1 MRRTVVNAALAR
13 STRARRDPEA
23 ALAVWHE
30 RAAAVRATADVGP
43 GAVPSPDDQAFT
55 DDLGFLLQCFARV
68 TDLTPLGWIV
78 QLRSAEQRLENRL
91 RIKWIH
97 AQSPRVAAEPIERP
111 VFIVG
116 LPRTGS
122 TFVHRVL
129 ANAGSHRGPLLWEL
143 QRTGLGQDAA
153 SAARARRAVER
164 DAKALT
170 RLAPDYDAIHPLRAD
185 RPEESIALMWRT
197 YFPLSCAPLPDWRAW
212 LDQVD
217 VTADYEY
224 LKQALQ
230 VLQYGR
236 QRRRWILKFPGHAAH
251 LDVIRQVF
259 PDAQFVWTHRDP
271 VPAVSSFCS
280 LVEALT
286 GVHCKQTDP
295 VAIGRAWLGILADS
309 IARGRKLRRA
319 LPDDTVVDV
328 SSHRLAS
335 DPHRYVPQL
344 FERIG
349 AAWTHR
355 DRDDLNAIAGP
366 PGRTPA
372 RTYTLERYGL
382 SAAAVEEAFGDY
394 RERVAEC

>member
-1 MRRTVVNAALAR
+1 MRRTVLNAALAR
-13 STRARRDPEA
+13 ATRARRDPEA

-30 RAAAVRATADVGP
+30 RAAAVRAAADIGD
-43 GAVPSPDDQAFT
+43 ALAPDDQAFT

-68 TDLTPLGWIV
+68 PDLTPLGWTV
-78 QLRSAEQRLENRL
+78 QLRSAEQRLANRL

-97 AQSPRVAAEPIERP
+97 TQNPRVGAEPIERP

-116 LPRTGS
+116 LPRTG
-122 TFVHRVL
+122 TTVVHRIL
-129 ANAGSHRGPLLWEL
+129 ASAEPHRAPLLWEL
-143 QRTGLGQDAA
+143 QRTGLDQGEA

-170 RLAPDYDAIHPLRAD
+170 RLAPDYAAMHPLRAD

-212 LDQVD
+212 IDQAD
-217 VTADYEY
+217 LTADYEY

-236 QRRRWILKFPGHAAH
+236 KRRRWILKFPGHVAH

-259 PDAQFVWTHRDP
+259 PDARFVWTHRDP
-271 VPAVSSFCS
+271 VAAVASFCS
-280 LVEALT
+280 LVEALN

-295 VAIGRAWLGILADS
+295 VAIGRTWLGILAES

-319 LPDDTVVDV
+319 LPEATVVDV

-335 DPHRYVPQL
+335 DPHRFAPQL
-344 FERIG
+344 AERVG
-349 AAWTHR
+349 APWTHR
-355 DRDDLNAIAGP
+355 DRDGLNAIAGP

-372 RTYTLERYGL
+372 RTYALERFGL
-382 SAAAVEEAFGDY
+382 TADTVEEAFGDY
-394 RERVAEC
+394 REKVADLKR